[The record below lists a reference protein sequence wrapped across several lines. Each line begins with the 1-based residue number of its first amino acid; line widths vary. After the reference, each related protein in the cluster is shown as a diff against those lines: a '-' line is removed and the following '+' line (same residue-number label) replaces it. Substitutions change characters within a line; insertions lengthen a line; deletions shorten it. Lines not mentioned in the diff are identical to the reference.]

1 MLNLATKLLNDEA
14 GFLVSAELILIST
27 VLVLGMV
34 IGLTEVSHAINN
46 ELLDVAN
53 AFESVNQSY
62 RYDGLFGD
70 HGDSD
75 GSHFYD
81 HGYDISCRGY

>member
-1 MLNLATKLLNDEA
+1 MLNLARKLFNDEA

-53 AFESVNQSY
+53 AFESVN
-62 RYDGLFGD
+62 
-70 HGDSD
+70 
-75 GSHFYD
+75 
-81 HGYDISCRGY
+81 